1 MEIRQAELPDFESVH
16 DLICELAL
24 YEKAPAEVITDPEIL
39 AQHCLAN
46 NPFVFCWVCVHDH
59 QILGTAIC
67 YIRYSTWKGPVLY
80 LEDIV
85 VKESS
90 RRKGVGTALLNHL
103 IAFAKKR
110 KFERISWQVLDWNQ
124 PAIDFYKKFDVNF
137 DESWIN
143 VTHQLNQNVS
153 RIPKIDFLPR
163 FRLCNSCFGFL

>member
-110 KFERISWQVLDWNQ
+110 KFERIIIL
-124 PAIDFYKKFDVNF
+124 YC
-137 DESWIN
+137 
-143 VTHQLNQNVS
+143 HQNIFHTLH
-153 RIPKIDFLPR
+153 
-163 FRLCNSCFGFL
+163 